1 MSANDIANCPWNYI
15 VCGTEEDS
23 PFMTA
28 AFRELNEKFKPG
40 VAYRRIEEAPFVAYT
55 MVDEMVD
62 MVHSIHLRAWDH
74 LLKKLP
80 GWTVEDITNLYADP
94 MSATAGDAHRPRY
107 HATINKELASGQSL
121 SHWLTTLCRHTLGFS
136 ALFVLEK
143 LVNRKAKELEQAATT
158 AAALELATKRIADLE
173 ESLAAMNQRQLA
185 MASAI
190 ILTGNLEKRL
200 QASEELNAKLMDRL
214 ATLEK
219 LLL

>member
-1 MSANDIANCPWNYI
+1 MEEYPIMRSIIDELIATHPLCVLKQIGPGHHQYPDGEMAKLTTTTINACEKAY
-15 VCGTEEDS
+15 VR
-23 PFMTA
+23 
-28 AFRELNEKFKPG
+28 FR
-40 VAYRRIEEAPFVAYT
+40 A
-55 MVDEMVD
+55 
-62 MVHSIHLRAWDH
+62 
-74 LLKKLP
+74 KLP
-80 GWTVEDITNLYADP
+80 GYTDIQIANLYVMTQPFAQITDTP
-94 MSATAGDAHRPRY
+94 SSRFVPSTRHVSGCFIPLPSFCNIHRI
-107 HATINKELASGQSL
+107 TV
-121 SHWLTTLCRHTLGFS
+121 F
-136 ALFVLEK
+136 FDLERE
-143 LVNRKAKELEQAATT
+143 VNRKAKELEQAAAT